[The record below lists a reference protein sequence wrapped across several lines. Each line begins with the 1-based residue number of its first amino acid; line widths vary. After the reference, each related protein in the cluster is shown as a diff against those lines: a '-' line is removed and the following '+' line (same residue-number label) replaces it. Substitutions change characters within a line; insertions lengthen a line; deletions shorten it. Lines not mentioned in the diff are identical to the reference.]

1 MRRAYRRRPWGVR
14 LDGAGSAR
22 GYPRPVARTPS
33 VVLPVS
39 GLLLTPGAGS
49 NRDHPGLVALE
60 DRLAPLPVERMDFPY
75 RKAGRHFPDRAPVLV
90 QAVRDGVVAMA
101 ATRGVDPDRL
111 VLGGRSM
118 GGRMCSMAVA
128 GGLPAIGLVLVG
140 YPLHPPKKPE
150 NLRVDHFGSIDV
162 PCLFVSGDRDEFGA
176 PAEFDEHLGAINAPV
191 TVVRL
196 PGKRH
201 DLKGVDGAVCDAVA
215 NWLGGLTA

>member
-14 LDGAGSAR
+14 LDGVGSSW
-22 GYPRPVARTPS
+22 GYPRPVVPTPS
-33 VVLPVS
+33 VVSPVS

-75 RKAGRHFPDRAPVLV
+75 RKVGRHFPDRAPVLV

-101 ATRGVDPDRL
+101 ANRGVDPDRL

-162 PCLFVSGDRDEFGA
+162 PCLFVSGDRDEFGS
-176 PAEFDEHLGAINAPV
+176 PEEFDEHLGAINAPV